1 MPSRR
6 DVVVEQLDELRTDL
20 DALWVALTK
29 DPKKEARKERAWS
42 LLAGILGAA
51 AGMGARRVATQ
62 VWNVLTGETPPA
74 PQAKAP
80 RRTAA

>member
-80 RRTAA
+80 RRTAV